1 MNRTTKEDNVEIA
14 EKAKSERPSFLS
26 RALAFLNIDDFW
38 CTLIGKRP
46 GAPYWQMSSDRG
58 TAQDGF

>member
-26 RALAFLNIDDFW
+26 RALAFFNINNFW
-38 CTLIGKRP
+38 FTLIGKRP
-46 GAPYWQMSSDRG
+46 GVP
-58 TAQDGF
+58 

>member
-26 RALAFLNIDDFW
+26 RALAFLNIDNFW
-38 CTLIGKRP
+38 FTLIGKRP
-46 GAPYWQMSSDRG
+46 GAP
-58 TAQDGF
+58 